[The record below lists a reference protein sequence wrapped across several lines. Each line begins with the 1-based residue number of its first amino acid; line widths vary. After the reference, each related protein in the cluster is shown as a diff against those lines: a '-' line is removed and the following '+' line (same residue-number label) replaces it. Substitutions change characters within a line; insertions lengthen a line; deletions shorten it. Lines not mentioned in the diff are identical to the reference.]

1 MNKDEF
7 FKTLDAAFTDFTWS
21 EKKEIMYDYEEHFR
35 IGLENGKTE
44 EELIAELGEPEDI
57 ANQYKLDSGNK
68 KIILSESV
76 NKEYTNDYKR
86 YKEDRSTVENVS
98 ISVIAVI
105 SLLIFNLIFII
116 GPFLGLVGG
125 LIGLFAGAIG
135 AFLGGIGLTFGT
147 VFAPL
152 IHNFSGLT
160 SSISPL
166 ASIFFGIGTTA
177 FGALFFIGDCY
188 LAKYFFI
195 CTRKYINWN
204 LSIIR
209 R

>member
-7 FKTLDAAFTDFTWS
+7 FRTLDAAFTNFTWS

-35 IGLENGKTE
+35 IGLEKGKTE

-57 ANQYKLDSGNK
+57 ANQYKLDSTSK
-68 KIILSESV
+68 KIILSDPV

-98 ISVIAVI
+98 ISAIAVMC
-105 SLLIFNLIFII
+105 LLIFNLIFIL

-125 LIGLFAGAIG
+125 IIGLFAGAIG
-135 AFLGGIGLTFGT
+135 AFFGGIGLTFGNIL
-147 VFAPL
+147 APFV
-152 IHNFSGLT
+152 HNFSGIP
-160 SSISPL
+160 SNISPI

-177 FGALFFIGDCY
+177 FGTLFFIGDCY
-188 LAKYFFI
+188 IVKYFFI
-195 CTRKYINWN
+195 GTRKYINWN